1 MIKDTLKDKV
11 DRIAWKASVK
21 IDHAKQDAKELGKWA
36 LNHPGESI
44 ALLTAGGAVVGGVN
58 KFASKV
64 VKRHDE
70 KIREK
75 EYYDPQTWNWV
86 QTKRKLTS
94 KEKVELS
101 QRRNNGESV
110 TQILDSMRLLKR

>member
-11 DRIAWKASVK
+11 DRLAWKASVK
-21 IDHAKQDAKELGKWA
+21 AHQVKQDAKELGKWA
-36 LNHPGESI
+36 LDHPGESI
-44 ALLTAGGAVVGGVN
+44 ALLTAGGAAVGGIN
-58 KFASKV
+58 SLAGKV
-64 VKRHDE
+64 MKRHDE
-70 KIREK
+70 KVRDR

-94 KEKVELS
+94 REKVELS